1 MLTNINPPVNQ
12 VGQGVIQDGLQIL
25 FFHLSDIHTLTL
37 KIEEVMKFQRGL
49 SVKRFLEKKKCLEN
63 PVSFNSFSTSE
74 TIVSCI

>member
-37 KIEEVMKFQRGL
+37 KIEEVMEF
-49 SVKRFLEKKKCLEN
+49 
-63 PVSFNSFSTSE
+63 
-74 TIVSCI
+74 

>member
-49 SVKRFLEKKKCLEN
+49 SVKRFLEKKE
-63 PVSFNSFSTSE
+63 VSRESG
-74 TIVSCI
+74 IV